1 MGKKKG
7 INAEKV
13 MLILLALM
21 VLVGAIVI
29 SVLFTMRERNKPSLV
44 AANRT
49 IILNGN
55 YLDTDHE
62 IYSSPKRK
70 AYWLPA
76 EDTMRELAVTFRQST
91 NLSTVRFCLDEN
103 SYELSPMSNKLYGC
117 GKGNKKTLI
126 SDSGRFPVLSVNGT
140 LYISTSFM

>member
-29 SVLFTMRERNKPSLV
+29 SVLFTMRERNRPCLV

-103 SYELSPMSNKLYGC
+103 SYELSPMSNKLYG
-117 GKGNKKTLI
+117 
-126 SDSGRFPVLSVNGT
+126 
-140 LYISTSFM
+140 